1 MKKIMRLVKIILV
14 VAAAAG
20 LFYRGWIQIKLD
32 EDTYA
37 VAFTKSSGYLDKVF
51 RPGKFS
57 WSTYGIIPGN
67 FKLMKYRILPRT
79 VTAEE
84 TGILP
89 SGEVYGKYMP
99 GQPDF
104 SYGFSF
110 TARYILK
117 PESLPELAKNNSL
130 TPGTLDDFYSATDSR
145 ITSIVTGIMKDSPAD
160 TLNQPFLQP
169 SETSGRIKS
178 AVESAVP
185 YITFEDITF
194 SNFHFPDTEL
204 YEKARKNYFAY
215 IENRNSIEKQIKKT
229 AAENE
234 IKEAS
239 RIELLKRYG
248 EILKEYPELA
258 QVLAANPSM
267 RSEILPSISLTGEK
281 KGE

>member
-1 MKKIMRLVKIILV
+1 MKKIMRLLKILLV

-20 LFYRGWIQIKLD
+20 IFYRGWIQIKLD
-32 EDTYA
+32 ENTYA

-51 RPGKFS
+51 KPGKFS
-57 WSTYGIIPGN
+57 WSPYRIIPGN

-79 VTAEE
+79 VNADD
-84 TGILP
+84 TGTLA

-99 GQPDF
+99 GHPDF
-104 SYGFSF
+104 SYSVSF

-145 ITSIVTGIMKDSPAD
+145 VTAMVTEIIKNRSAD
-160 TLNQPFLQP
+160 PQNSPFLHP
-169 SETSGRIKS
+169 EETSAYIKS
-178 AVESAVP
+178 ALESTIP
-185 YITFEDITF
+185 YINLEDITF
-194 SNFHFPDTEL
+194 SNFHFPDITL

-215 IENRNSIEKQIKKT
+215 IESRNSVEKQIKKT

-248 EILKEYPELA
+248 EILKEYPELV

-267 RSEILPSISLTGEK
+267 RSEILPSISLTGED

>member
-1 MKKIMRLVKIILV
+1 MKKIMRLLKILLV
-14 VAAAAG
+14 IAAAAG
-20 LFYRGWIQIKLD
+20 IFYRGWIQIKLD

-51 RPGKFS
+51 KPGKFS
-57 WSTYGIIPGN
+57 WSPYRIIPGN

-79 VTAEE
+79 VTADE
-84 TGILP
+84 TGILA

-104 SYGFSF
+104 SYRISF

-117 PESLPELAKNNSL
+117 PESLPELAENNSL
-130 TPGTLDDFYSATDSR
+130 TPDTLNDFYDATDSR
-145 ITSIVTGIMKDSPAD
+145 ITAIVTEIVKDRSSDPQ
-160 TLNQPFLQP
+160 NSPFLHP
-169 SETSGRIKS
+169 KETSDYVKS
-178 AVESAVP
+178 AVENAIS
-185 YITFEDITF
+185 YISFMDITF
-194 SNFHFPDTEL
+194 SNFHFPDIAL
-204 YEKARKNYFAY
+204 YEKARKNYFEY
-215 IENRNSIEKQIKKT
+215 IENKNSVEKQIKKT

-248 EILKEYPELA
+248 EILKEYPELV

-267 RSEILPSISLTGEK
+267 RSEVLPSISLTGED